1 MSAKGNPKFSCP
13 TVLSHSDSDSCMDSD
28 SREELF
34 DSSLKSVNV
43 FVNTELPVGP
53 SCNPKEEEM
62 DFLHFYG
69 EMEDDDF
76 QRMMSVDDLSYS
88 IAFSDEVFDNGEWH
102 TYAGLE
108 TCNLIKSKRHGKES
122 LGKGIQSKPAKGI
135 SGNSKL
141 TYLSGDD
148 TKLGTDHTK
157 ADVYE
162 SSNNV
167 SVSSSISENQMQSDS
182 DLEDDLFSLAEDNEI
197 CSDSD
202 DGSYFLADESL
213 EEVLD
218 ASFKSSPC
226 TLVSSQENNS
236 LTDLDPG
243 TVQRSSEVPDPWDK
257 GKDVDLASCCVFDE
271 MPLET
276 CDDEKSSRPIEFV
289 SSSADDIDYA
299 TEFLKG
305 YSTLKQLLSAD
316 LPDDCNDANSI
327 WSILTDKL
335 LYCQSDTS
343 DRVRY
348 FSYDSLKAKS
358 AKQRFFDAALNNE
371 PYSNKAYLD
380 SCNIEYCN
388 DKDLYRD
395 QLYDAVPIPM
405 KNPKTKTLNTAEA
418 TASKNVPT
426 KKLFP

>member
-1 MSAKGNPKFSCP
+1 MSAKGNPNFSCP
-13 TVLSHSDSDSCMDSD
+13 AILSHSDSDSCLDSD

-34 DSSLKSVNV
+34 DSSLNTVNV
-43 FVNTELPVGP
+43 SVTTELPMDV
-53 SCNPKEEEM
+53 SSIPKEEEKN
-62 DFLHFYG
+62 FLHLYG
-69 EMEDDDF
+69 EMDDDDF
-76 QRMMSVDDLSYS
+76 HKMMSVDDLAYS

-108 TCNLIKSKRHGKES
+108 TCNVIKPTRHGKET
-122 LGKGIQSKPAKGI
+122 LGTGVQSNPEQGV
-135 SGNSKL
+135 SGNSNL

-148 TKLGTDHTK
+148 AKLGTDHTK
-157 ADVYE
+157 TDVYE
-162 SSNNV
+162 SSNNM

-182 DLEDDLFSLAEDNEI
+182 DLEDDLFFLAEDKDI

-226 TLVSSQENNS
+226 TVVSSQENNS

-243 TVQRSSEVPDPWDK
+243 TAQRSSEVPDPWDRWE
-257 GKDVDLASCCVFDE
+257 DVDLASCCVFDE
-271 MPLET
+271 MPLKT
-276 CDDEKSSRPIEFV
+276 CDDKKSFRPIDFAG
-289 SSSADDIDYA
+289 SSTDDIDYA
-299 TEFLKG
+299 TEFLRG
-305 YSTLKQLLSAD
+305 YSNLKQLLSAD

-343 DRVRY
+343 DSVRY
-348 FSYDSLKAKS
+348 FSFDSLKAKS

-371 PYSNKAYLD
+371 P
-380 SCNIEYCN
+380 I
-388 DKDLYRD
+388 
-395 QLYDAVPIPM
+395 
-405 KNPKTKTLNTAEA
+405 
-418 TASKNVPT
+418 
-426 KKLFP
+426 

>member
-1 MSAKGNPKFSCP
+1 MCTKGNPKFSCP
-13 TVLSHSDSDSCMDSD
+13 AILSHSDSDSCMDSD

-34 DSSLKSVNV
+34 DSSLNTVNV
-43 FVNTELPVGP
+43 SVNTELPMDF
-53 SCNPKEEEM
+53 SSSPKEEEKN
-62 DFLHFYG
+62 FLHFYG

-76 QRMMSVDDLSYS
+76 HKMMSVDDLTYS
-88 IAFSDEVFDNGEWH
+88 IAFSDEVFDNEEWH

-108 TCNLIKSKRHGKES
+108 TCNVMKPTRHGKET
-122 LGKGIQSKPAKGI
+122 LGKGVQSNPA
-135 SGNSKL
+135 KL

-182 DLEDDLFSLAEDNEI
+182 DLEDDLFSLAEDNDI

-202 DGSYFLADESL
+202 DGSYFSADESL

-226 TLVSSQENNS
+226 TVVSSQEMNS

-243 TVQRSSEVPDPWDK
+243 TAQRSSEVPDPWDRWE
-257 GKDVDLASCCVFDE
+257 DVDLASCCVFDE
-271 MPLET
+271 MLLEP
-276 CDDEKSSRPIEFV
+276 CDDEKSFRPIDFV
-289 SSSADDIDYA
+289 GSSADDIDYA
-299 TEFLKG
+299 TEFLRE
-305 YSTLKQLLSAD
+305 YSNLKQLLSAD
-316 LPDDCNDANSI
+316 LLDDCNDANSI

-343 DRVRY
+343 DSVRY

-358 AKQRFFDAALNNE
+358 AK
-371 PYSNKAYLD
+371 
-380 SCNIEYCN
+380 
-388 DKDLYRD
+388 
-395 QLYDAVPIPM
+395 
-405 KNPKTKTLNTAEA
+405 
-418 TASKNVPT
+418 
-426 KKLFP
+426 